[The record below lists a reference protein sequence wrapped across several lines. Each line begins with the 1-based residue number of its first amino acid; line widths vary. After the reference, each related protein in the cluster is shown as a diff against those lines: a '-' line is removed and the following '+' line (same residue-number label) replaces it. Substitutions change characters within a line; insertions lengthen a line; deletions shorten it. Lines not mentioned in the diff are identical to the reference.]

1 MKVVIQKG
9 HIIDPSQGIDGI
21 GDVLIEDGKIKEI
34 KIQNTEVRNKKSE
47 IRSQK
52 SNPPLPPFSKGG
64 HGGIKDS
71 ELRTINAE
79 GMFVI
84 PGLIDMHVHL
94 REPGFEYK
102 ETIKT
107 GTAAAIRG
115 GFTTVC
121 CMPNTFPIND
131 NASVTEFIIRKSLD
145 GLCTVLPIGAIT
157 KVQEGKELVE
167 MGTMKDE
174 GCIAFSDDGLP
185 VMNSLIMRRAL
196 EYSKAFG
203 LPIISHCEDLT
214 LSEDGVMNEG
224 LLSITLGLRG
234 IPAESEQIMVF
245 RDILLAEL
253 TGGKLH
259 IAHVSTK
266 GSVKLIRNA
275 KTRGLNVTAETCP
288 HYFSLTEDAVKNYD
302 TNAKVNPPL
311 RTKKDIEAIKEGL
324 KDGTIDVIAT
334 DHAPHHRDEKLKEFD
349 LAPSGISGLE
359 TALGL
364 SLKLVDEGVLTIN
377 QLAEKMSLNPA
388 RILGLLT
395 PHLSSLITGP
405 KGTLAVGS
413 DADITILDTEKE
425 VNVEASKFLS
435 KGKNTPFDGWVLKGA
450 PLITISKG
458 RIHECQ

>member
-1 MKVVIQKG
+1 VKIIIEKG

-21 GDVLIEDGKIKEI
+21 GDVLIEDGKIKEVSVLS
-34 KIQNTEVRNKKSE
+34 KEQRAENKF
-47 IRSQK
+47 
-52 SNPPLPPFSKGG
+52 PPTHPSPSRGGGKGG
-64 HGGIKDS
+64 GEGLFPAD
-71 ELRTINAE
+71 RTINAE
-79 GMFVI
+79 GMFVL
-84 PGLIDMHVHL
+84 PGFIDMHVHL

-157 KVQEGKELVE
+157 KGQKGKELVE

-196 EYSKAFG
+196 EYSNAFG

-214 LSEDGVMNEG
+214 LSEDGVMSEG
-224 LLSITLGLRG
+224 LLSMTLGLKG
-234 IPAESEQIMVF
+234 IPAEAEQVMVF

-253 TGGKLH
+253 TRGKLH
-259 IAHVSTK
+259 IAHVSTG
-266 GSVKLIRNA
+266 GSVKLIREA
-275 KTRGLNVTAETCP
+275 KRREVNVTAETCP
-288 HYFSLTEDAVKNYD
+288 HYFNLTEDAVRDYD

-311 RTKKDIEAIKEGL
+311 RTKRDIEAIKDGL

-349 LAPSGISGLE
+349 LAPSGISGIE

-364 SLKLVDEGVLTIN
+364 CIKLVDEGVLTIS
-377 QLAEKMSLNPA
+377 QLVEKMSLNPA
-388 RILGLLT
+388 RILGLLS
-395 PHLSSLITGP
+395 PHHSSLITGP
-405 KGTLAVGS
+405 KGSLARGT
-413 DADITILDTEKE
+413 DADVTIVDTKKE
-425 VNVEASKFLS
+425 VTVEASKFVS
-435 KGKNTPFDGWVLKGA
+435 KGKNTPFDGWVLKGVSV
-450 PLITISKG
+450 ITISKG
-458 RIHECQ
+458 RIHEWQ

>member
-1 MKVVIQKG
+1 MTILIQNG
-9 HIIDPSQGIDGI
+9 HIIDPSQGIDGF

-34 KIQNTEVRNKKSE
+34 RIQNTEY
-47 IRSQK
+47 RSQK

-64 HGGIKDS
+64 RGGITNS
-71 ELRTINAE
+71 ELKTINAE

-157 KVQEGKELVE
+157 KGQKGKELVE

-214 LSEDGVMNEG
+214 LSEDGVMSEG
-224 LLSITLGLRG
+224 LLSMTLGLRG
-234 IPAESEQIMVF
+234 IPAEAEQIMVF

-253 TGGKLH
+253 TRGKLH
-259 IAHVSTK
+259 IAHVSTE
-266 GSVKLIRNA
+266 GSVKLIRDA
-275 KTRGLNVTAETCP
+275 KRRGVNVTAETCP

-334 DHAPHHRDEKLKEFD
+334 DHAPHHRDEKLREFD

-364 SLKLVDEGVLTIN
+364 SMKLVDEGVLTIN

-425 VNVEASKFLS
+425 VTVEASKFVS
-435 KGKNTPFDGWVLKGA
+435 KGKNTPFDGWVLKGVS
-450 PLITISKG
+450 LITISKG
-458 RIHECQ
+458 RIHEWQ